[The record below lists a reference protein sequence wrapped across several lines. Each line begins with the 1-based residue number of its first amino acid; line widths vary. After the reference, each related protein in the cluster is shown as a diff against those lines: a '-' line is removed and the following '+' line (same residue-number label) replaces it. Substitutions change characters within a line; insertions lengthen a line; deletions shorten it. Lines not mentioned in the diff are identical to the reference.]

1 MTVPPAECATFR
13 EFCARFASGVTV
25 ATVSDSDGN
34 PFGLTASSLTAV
46 SLNPPL
52 ILVCIGHNSGVLP
65 QFRKSTHFA
74 VNILREGQEPL
85 SNRFATINVDRFAG
99 VGWKPGKG
107 GSPLLLD
114 CLAQVECLTHKIVDA
129 GDHAVFFGEVIDGSL
144 GDVGALGAAGPL
156 LYFNRGY
163 RSLSLLNAEETK
175 PESREIRSSR

>member
-1 MTVPPAECATFR
+1 MSSCTPTSLPPAECATFR

-25 ATVSDSDGN
+25 ATVSDSGGN

-52 ILVCIGHNSGVLP
+52 ILVCIGHNSGLLP

-74 VNILREGQEPL
+74 VNILHEGQEFL
-85 SNRFATINVDRFAG
+85 STRFASLQTDRFAG
-99 VGWKPGKG
+99 VGWKPGKA

-144 GDVGALGAAGPL
+144 GDGNPL

-163 RSLSLLNAEETK
+163 RALS
-175 PESREIRSSR
+175 R

>member
-1 MTVPPAECATFR
+1 MTVPPVNCETFR
-13 EFCARFASGVTV
+13 EFCARFASGVTI
-25 ATVSDSDGN
+25 ATVADSSGN

-74 VNILREGQEPL
+74 VNILHDGQESL
-85 SNRFATINVDRFAG
+85 SNRFATMNVDRFSG
-99 VGWKPGKG
+99 VAWKAGKG

-129 GDHAVFFGEVIDGSL
+129 GDHAVFFGEVIGGDL
-144 GDVGALGAAGPL
+144 GEGDPL

-163 RSLSLLNAEETK
+163 RTLAPIE
-175 PESREIRSSR
+175 

>member
-1 MTVPPAECATFR
+1 MIDPPVNCETFR
-13 EFCARFASGVTV
+13 EFCARFASGVTI
-25 ATVSDSDGN
+25 ATVADSSGN

-74 VNILREGQEPL
+74 VNILHDGQKSL
-85 SNRFATINVDRFAG
+85 SNQFATMNADRFSG
-99 VGWKPGKG
+99 VGWKAGKG

-129 GDHAVFFGEVIDGSL
+129 GDHAVFFGEVIGGDL
-144 GDVGALGAAGPL
+144 GEGDPL

-163 RSLSLLNAEETK
+163 RTLAPTE
-175 PESREIRSSR
+175 